1 MNEVTLKIDRSQAGS
16 GARSEALASFVAGA
30 AEHDLPADVKEA
42 GRQAL
47 ADYIGVSVAGYADP
61 AVAALRRL
69 SASWSA
75 PGKARVFMGERTQPA
90 MAALLN
96 GTMTHA
102 MDLDDVHYAGGGHPS
117 GPCWSAALAL
127 GEHTGA
133 SDDLA
138 LSAFVAGYEVMARLG
153 GGGQNGVGRTLQH
166 HGFHPTSVFGR
177 AGAAASA
184 AVILGLNQDEAASA
198 LGVAATTAGGLV
210 GSFGTHSKPFHAG
223 KAAMDGV
230 LAAEMARA
238 GFIAAPDLYEAD
250 KGILPSFLKGA
261 DFNLPELDFD
271 RQWYVLRNGYKLF
284 ASCRA
289 THAAAEAARGV
300 KQQLGNRT
308 IEKITAY
315 VNPIALVA
323 AGNPA
328 PKTGLEARFSTYCC
342 IAMGIAGYRL
352 SAFDFN
358 DDTLNDPLVADLLPK
373 IECIPV
379 KGQSEVAAKLI
390 ITLSDGQS
398 LETSVDVVLGHP
410 DKPLSWDH
418 IRDKFTGLVEPV
430 LGPAASEE
438 LFESITKFGTG
449 SSSIPAISRL
459 LAGKAD
465 QSA

>member
-1 MNEVTLKIDRSQAGS
+1 MNEMSIQKDRSARLARFIASAGD
-16 GARSEALASFVAGA
+16 EN
-30 AEHDLPADVKEA
+30 LPANVQEA

-47 ADYIGVSVAGYADP
+47 ADYIGVSIAGHADP
-61 AVAALRRL
+61 AVQSLRRM
-69 SASWSA
+69 AANWNA
-75 PGKARVFMGERTQPA
+75 PGNARIFMGAQTQPA

-117 GPCWSAALAL
+117 GPCWSAALSLA
-127 GEHTGA
+127 EHLGA
-133 SDDLA
+133 SDETA
-138 LSAFVAGYEVMARLG
+138 LKAFVTGYEVMARLG
-153 GGGQNGVGRTLQH
+153 GGGQNGVGRTLQR
-166 HGFHPTSVFGR
+166 HGFHPTAIFGR

-184 AVILGLNQDEAASA
+184 SVVLGLDAKAAANA

-230 LAAEMARA
+230 LAAEMANV
-238 GFIAAPDLYEAD
+238 GFIAATDLYEAD

-261 DFNLPELDFD
+261 DFVLPELDFEK
-271 RQWYVLRNGYKLF
+271 QWYLLQNGYKLF

-300 KQQLGNRT
+300 KEQLGNRT
-308 IEKITAY
+308 IEKIIAY
-315 VNPIALVA
+315 VNPIALIA
-323 AGNPA
+323 AGNPV

-358 DDTLNDPLVADLLPK
+358 EKTLSDPFIADLLPR

-379 KGQSEVAAKLI
+379 KGQSEVAARLEI
-390 ITLSDGQS
+390 RLSDGQQ
-398 LETSVDVVLGHP
+398 LEAAVDVVLGHP
-410 DKPLSWDH
+410 DKPLSWSH
-418 IRDKFTGLVEPV
+418 IHEKFRGLVAPV
-430 LGPAASEE
+430 LGSSDCEE
-438 LFESITKFGTG
+438 LFELITKFDTG
-449 SSSIPAISRL
+449 QASIPAMSRL
-459 LAGKAD
+459 LAGKSD
-465 QSA
+465 QSV